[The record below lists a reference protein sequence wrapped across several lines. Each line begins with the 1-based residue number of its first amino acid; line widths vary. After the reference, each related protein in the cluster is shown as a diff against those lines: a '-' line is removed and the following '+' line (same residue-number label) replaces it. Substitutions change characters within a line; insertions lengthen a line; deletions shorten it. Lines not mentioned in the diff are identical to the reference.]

1 MESLSF
7 FNSLTGKKEDFQP
20 SDSPVKLYVCGPT
33 VYDSAHLGHARCYI
47 TWDVLLRVLRF
58 AGYSV
63 TYVRNVTDIDDKI
76 LARAKEKGTTRE
88 ALATE
93 QYNSFKAD
101 MTALNVISPDHEPHA
116 THHIKDMQAGILE
129 LIKNGAAYATP
140 DGSAYFRVSAKADYG
155 KLKFCTE
162 NLDELKAHLD
172 DLKVG
177 ARVEADEDKE
187 SPLDFALWKAIPDSD
202 PDGWEVPS
210 ELAAYKVGR
219 GRPGWHLECSAMNHA
234 IFNGQPIDIH
244 AGGADLIFPH
254 HENEIAQS
262 EAWMAKRPFAKLW
275 MHNGFVKVDGKKMSK
290 SLGNF
295 STIAMLLERYDANA
309 IRHFL
314 LSKGYRMPVDFTDE
328 ALQASTSWVKNC
340 AKLLRLAQEHLKLEV
355 KSLEQLVTKQ
365 LKKGQTEPTLIAMF
379 EDLADDLNTSKALS
393 RVYEAIGQIK
403 TLCPTELVTPEQ
415 HKTLSK
421 QFILALSMWN
431 LLGFEISS
439 IFSAPELPVS
449 ALQGLLNTL
458 TGDDTASLQAIDEIF
473 NQILILRKQAKADKN
488 WAVADT
494 IRKQLGDMNLQ
505 VLDSKDGS
513 TRIELDGIVVAALA
527 AL

>member
-7 FNSLTGKKEDFQP
+7 FNSLSGEKEAFQP
-20 SDSPVKLYVCGPT
+20 NGTPVKLYVCGPT

-76 LARAKEKGTTRE
+76 LARAKENGTTRE

-93 QYNSFKAD
+93 QYHSFKAD
-101 MTALNVISPDHEPHA
+101 MLALNVLSPDREPHA
-116 THHIKDMQAGILE
+116 THHIDDMFAGISE
-129 LIKNGAAYATP
+129 LIKNGSAYATP

-162 NLDELKAHLD
+162 NLDELKAHLE

-187 SPLDFALWKAIPDSD
+187 SPLDFALWKAIPDFD
-202 PDGWEVPS
+202 PDGWHVTP
-210 ELAAYKVGR
+210 ELAAQKVGR

-234 IFNGQPIDIH
+234 IFNGEPIDIH

-262 EAWMAKRPFAKLW
+262 EAWMGKKPFAKLW

-295 STIAMLLERYDANA
+295 STVAMLLERYDANA

-340 AKLLRLAQEHLKLEV
+340 AKLLRAAQE
-355 KSLEQLVTKQ
+355 QLNIDINAIDKQ
-365 LKKGQTEPTLIAMF
+365 LAKSVKESSNIPALQGMF
-379 EDLADDLNTSKALS
+379 EDLSDDLNTSKALS
-393 RVYEAIGQIK
+393 RIYEAIGH
-403 TLCPTELVTPEQ
+403 L
-415 HKTLSK
+415 KTLSSEALQE
-421 QFILALSMWN
+421 QFFIALSMWN
-431 LLGFEISS
+431 LLGFDIQSL
-439 IFSAPELPVS
+439 FSAPELPIEG
-449 ALQGLLNTL
+449 LQNLLDSL
-458 TGDDTASLQAIDEIF
+458 TGDNTASSKAIDAVLS
-473 NQILILRKQAKADKN
+473 QILVLRKQAKAEKN
-488 WAVADT
+488 WAIADT
-494 IRKQLGDMNLQ
+494 IRKQLGELNLQ

-513 TRIELDGIVVAALA
+513 TRLELEGSVIASLN
-527 AL
+527 